1 MPYQVI
7 ERPDQLPAVVPGCCA
22 FVESIIGGGKTTF
35 CENVGPRLNFRVFK
49 EPLDHRLL
57 DRFYKD
63 KAKYAFHFQI
73 HVLQKRI
80 GIQML
85 AACEA
90 LYSDTYDGAMVDRSI
105 FGDVPFAKMHSQQGN
120 IEALDWITYQLGHMN
135 MKFMIWPPTVL
146 IYLAVEPEIALE
158 RIRKRD
164 REYERDMNLEYLVE
178 LRKYY
183 DEMVEEAQS
192 GKWPWGHA
200 IKVHYVDWNPAT
212 TDEAAWAAVAASLK
226 RRMETMKA
234 ESI

>member
-7 ERPDQLPAVVPGCCA
+7 ERPGKLPTVVPGCLG

-35 CENVGPRLNFRVFK
+35 CNNVGPKLNFRVFE

-57 DRFYKD
+57 ARFYGD
-63 KAKYAFHFQI
+63 KKKYAFHFQI

-90 LYSDTYDGAMVDRSI
+90 LYSDKFAGALVDRSI
-105 FGDVPFAKMHSQQGN
+105 FGDVPFARMHSEAGN
-120 IEALDWITYQLGHMN
+120 IEELDWITYQLGHLN

-146 IYLAVEPEIALE
+146 IYLAVEPQIALE
-158 RIRKRD
+158 RIRKRN
-164 REYERDMNLEYLVE
+164 REYERDINLDYLTE

-183 DEMVEEAQS
+183 DAMVEEAQS

-200 IKVHYVDWNPAT
+200 VKVHYVDWNPAT
-212 TDEAAWAAVAASLK
+212 VDEPAWEAVAASLK
-226 RRMETMKA
+226 RRMAAMQA
-234 ESI
+234 EGL